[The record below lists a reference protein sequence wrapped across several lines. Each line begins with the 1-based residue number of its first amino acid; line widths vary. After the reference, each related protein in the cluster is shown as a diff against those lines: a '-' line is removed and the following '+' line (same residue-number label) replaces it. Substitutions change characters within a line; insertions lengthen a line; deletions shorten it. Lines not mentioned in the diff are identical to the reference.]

1 MKSSI
6 STLVLAAL
14 IAVASLSQAHAQTPN
29 VNVPFAFDFGSGHF
43 GPGTYTVSISLD
55 RQYLMLRSET
65 NGGLALVNVSDGPR
79 NHERGYVTFR
89 KYGNRYF
96 LAGYHPTD
104 SASTVQVMPSKKE
117 RVVARNFTPY
127 QPEPGRV
134 QLALNE
140 ASGR

>member
-6 STLVLAAL
+6 SALALAAL
-14 IAVASLSQAHAQTPN
+14 VAIASLSQAHAQTAR
-29 VNVPFAFDFGSGHF
+29 VNVPFAFDCGSAHF
-43 GPGTYTVSISLD
+43 APGTYTLSISLG
-55 RQYLMLRSET
+55 REYLMLRSAT
-65 NGGLALVNVSDGPR
+65 NAGMTLFDVGDGPR
-79 NHERGYVTFR
+79 NKARGYVTFR

-96 LAGYHPTD
+96 LAGYHPTN
-104 SASTVQVMPSKKE
+104 SPSTMEVPTSKKE
-117 RVVARNFTPY
+117 RVVAREFALN